1 MPKDNIKYTS
11 ILPLRVVRSEDV
23 VPHESIDPYRVDRL
37 KNRLVKAATL
47 KNPPI
52 VTQLEDGRYM
62 VLDGATRTSA
72 LKALNLPHMIV
83 QVSSEELGLHLHT
96 WYHIIKDIH
105 PDELLNIIADVPN
118 CTLKASSVDRA
129 DEDMFE
135 YGAICYIH
143 LTDGR
148 VFLVGVPMGHNRL
161 TVMNELTEAYIND
174 PTSNVERTLEKN
186 LAQLKSDIPNTS
198 ALVVFPEFTVGQVMG
213 FTQSGRYFPAGI
225 TRFLINGRILR
236 LNAPLDL
243 LQNPDMSLQEKNDAL
258 HNILSAK
265 LQNSEM
271 RFYDESVYLLDE

>member
-1 MPKDNIKYTS
+1 MPEEITYTS
-11 ILPLRVVRSEDV
+11 ILPLRVVRTEDV
-23 VPHESIDPYRVDRL
+23 VPHESIDPKRVERL
-37 KNRLVKAATL
+37 KNRLESAATL

-52 VTQLEDGRYM
+52 VSQLEDGRYM

-72 LKALNLPHMIV
+72 LKALGLPHMIV
-83 QVSSEELGLHLHT
+83 QVSSEEVGLKLHT
-96 WYHIIKDIH
+96 WFHIVKNID
-105 PDELLNIIADVPN
+105 PDELLEIIANVPN
-118 CTLKASSVDRA
+118 CTLKASTVERA

-143 LTDGR
+143 FVDGR
-148 VFLVGVPMGHNRL
+148 VFLVGVPMGFNRL
-161 TVMNELTEAYIND
+161 TVMNELTEAYID
-174 PTSNVERTLEKN
+174 VANVERTLEKD
-186 LAQLKSDIPNTS
+186 LHTLRVDIPETS

-243 LQNPDMSLQEKNDAL
+243 LRNPTMSLQEKNTEL
-258 HNILSAK
+258 NNILSKK
-265 LQNSEM
+265 LQDSEI